1 MLVEAGSS
9 IDMLNKYGISALYL
23 AILNQNNDC
32 AEYLIDSGAKAF
44 YGSSRVEKDRS
55 PIFLAIRK
63 ENEQILTKIFN
74 SKSLELIKSF
84 KNS

>member
-1 MLVEAGSS
+1 
-9 IDMLNKYGISALYL
+9 MLNNYGLSALYL

-32 AEYLIDSGAKAF
+32 ANYLIDVGAKAF
-44 YGSSRVEKDRS
+44 YDTSRVEKDRS

-63 ENEQILTKIFN
+63 ENEEILTKIFS
-74 SKSLELIKSF
+74 SKSLARIKSF